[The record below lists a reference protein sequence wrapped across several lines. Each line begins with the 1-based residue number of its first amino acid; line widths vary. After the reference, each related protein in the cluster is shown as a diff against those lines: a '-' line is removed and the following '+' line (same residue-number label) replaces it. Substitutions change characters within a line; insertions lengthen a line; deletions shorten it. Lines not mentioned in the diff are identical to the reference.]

1 MGFNKKFRE
10 SVYFENGKL
19 FIKVKPSGSSVM
31 ALKRKAYSIL
41 GVLQTLVGVSTIL
54 LSYSLYFNLLNIR
67 SLLNL
72 SEESITFYFVIL
84 TFIGLIMI
92 ANAVFLIL
100 QWLKYKI

>member
-1 MGFNKKFRE
+1 
-10 SVYFENGKL
+10 
-19 FIKVKPSGSSVM
+19 M
-31 ALKRKAYSIL
+31 ALKRKAYPIL
-41 GVLQTLVGVSTIL
+41 GFLQTLVGISTIL
-54 LSYSLYFNLLNIR
+54 LSYSLYFNLLNVR

-84 TFIGLIMI
+84 TFTGLIMI

>member
-1 MGFNKKFRE
+1 
-10 SVYFENGKL
+10 
-19 FIKVKPSGSSVM
+19 M
-31 ALKRKAYSIL
+31 ALKRKVYPIL
-41 GVLQTLVGVSTIL
+41 GVLQTLVGASIIL

-92 ANAVFLIL
+92 ANAIFLLL